1 MAKELDMK
9 VVAEGIE
16 CTQQLDMLQD
26 TGCDMVQ
33 GFIYA
38 KPCSE
43 EDSIIGW
50 KQNKAAAAEIYPKEI
65 KRDFY
70 SMELCCNLLIRLQC

>member
-1 MAKELDMK
+1 MAKQLDMK

-16 CTQQLDMLQD
+16 YTQQLDMLKD

-38 KPCSE
+38 KPGSVE
-43 EDSIIGW
+43 
-50 KQNKAAAAEIYPKEI
+50 
-65 KRDFY
+65 DFY
-70 SMELCCNLLIRLQC
+70 QRLEAEAAS

>member
-1 MAKELDMK
+1 MITMAKQLDMK

-16 CTQQLDMLQD
+16 YTQQLDMLKD

-38 KPCSE
+38 KPCSVE
-43 EDSIIGW
+43 
-50 KQNKAAAAEIYPKEI
+50 
-65 KRDFY
+65 DFY
-70 SMELCCNLLIRLQC
+70 QRLGSGSCFLSRKKPY

>member
-1 MAKELDMK
+1 MDVVKLDRVFFDQSSHVERNKTILKSMISMAKELDMK

-43 EDSIIGW
+43 
-50 KQNKAAAAEIYPKEI
+50 N
-65 KRDFY
+65 DFY
-70 SMELCCNLLIRLQC
+70 HRLETE

>member
-1 MAKELDMK
+1 MRIAYFYLSEEVGFVSAGNERDMK

-43 EDSIIGW
+43 ED
-50 KQNKAAAAEIYPKEI
+50 
-65 KRDFY
+65 FY
-70 SMELCCNLLIRLQC
+70 HRVETE

>member
-1 MAKELDMK
+1 MISMAKELDMK

-38 KPCSE
+38 RPCSE
-43 EDSIIGW
+43 D
-50 KQNKAAAAEIYPKEI
+50 
-65 KRDFY
+65 DFY
-70 SMELCCNLLIRLQC
+70 HRLEED